1 MNKKWYFILGLLTG
15 LIVMPLSTLLGVPR
29 FSDLLETVFG
39 DQKLFAFIF
48 IVTFVTIIGLFLYGR
63 REKTE

>member
-1 MNKKWYFILGLLTG
+1 
-15 LIVMPLSTLLGVPR
+15 MPLSTLLGVPR

-39 DQKLFAFIF
+39 EQKLFAFIF
-48 IVTFVTIIGLFLYGR
+48 IVSLVTVIGLFLYGR

>member
-1 MNKKWYFILGLLTG
+1 
-15 LIVMPLSTLLGVPR
+15 MPLSTLLGVPR

-48 IVTFVTIIGLFLYGR
+48 IITFVTIIGLFLYGR